1 MRKTWAKTHKNA
13 QPQALALRPL
23 PTSPTSAPARERLD
37 PKMTEVFILR
47 SLSEETRASYKT
59 SLSEFFRF
67 LNQRHPKYVTP
78 QHVIAYRDHLLV
90 TRGLRPTTV
99 NAKLS
104 AVRSFFSYLE
114 EAKVIESNPASTR
127 FVAIPQVPNQTSGR
141 ALSPKEVRNLL
152 AGPDRSKPE
161 GARDYAILLLML
173 RLSLRVSEVSTLLV
187 SAFRREGDRTVL
199 RLVVKGGR
207 EESWPVPP
215 DVKEAIDDYL
225 RLDRRRRNL
234 VKSGGPRAYLFQP
247 IVNYRTLEFDRP
259 LTRQHVGR
267 IVQRWADYARLGKVT
282 PHDLRRSVVTK
293 LLNDGRSYRDI
304 QMITKHRD
312 PKTVQKYDLERENL
326 DRNPANDLSWD

>member
-1 MRKTWAKTHKNA
+1 
-13 QPQALALRPL
+13 
-23 PTSPTSAPARERLD
+23 
-37 PKMTEVFILR
+37 MTEVFILR

-59 SLSEFFRF
+59 SLGEFFRF
-67 LNQRHPKYVTP
+67 LNQRHPKDVTP

-90 TRGLRPTTV
+90 TRRLRPTTV
-99 NAKLS
+99 NARLS

-114 EAKVIESNPASTR
+114 EAKVIETNPASTR
-127 FVAIPQVPNQTSGR
+127 FVATPQVRNQTSGR
-141 ALSPKEVRNLL
+141 ALSPKEVRYLL

-215 DVKEAIDDYL
+215 DVKEAIDHYL
-225 RLDRRRRNL
+225 RLDRKRRNL

-247 IVNYRTLEFDRP
+247 LVNYRTLEFDRP
-259 LTRQHVGR
+259 LTRQHVAR
-267 IVQRWADYARLGKVT
+267 IVKRWADYARLGKVT